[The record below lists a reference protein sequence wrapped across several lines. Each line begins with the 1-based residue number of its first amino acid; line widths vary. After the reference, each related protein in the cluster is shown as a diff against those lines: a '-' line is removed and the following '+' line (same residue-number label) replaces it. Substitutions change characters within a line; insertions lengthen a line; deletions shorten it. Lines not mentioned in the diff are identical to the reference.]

1 MKNKLGRIDSLEKLS
16 NLEQAA
22 YLELQRCKIC
32 GKGRNW
38 DNIYECRSLVRGKSE
53 SIFRAASALTH
64 EVAAVKSTL
73 QTVHPEPN
81 LSL

>member
-22 YLELQRCKIC
+22 YLELQRCKI
-32 GKGRNW
+32 W

-73 QTVHPEPN
+73 QTAHPEPN